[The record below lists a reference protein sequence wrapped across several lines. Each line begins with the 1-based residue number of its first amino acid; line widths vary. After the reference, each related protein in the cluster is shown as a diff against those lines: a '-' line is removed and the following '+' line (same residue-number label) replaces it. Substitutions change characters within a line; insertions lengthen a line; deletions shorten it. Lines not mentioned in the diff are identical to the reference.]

1 MACFGFSDVS
11 LSLPPVRHV
20 QRQASLLSGMYLPD
34 DFSSYAWRWTC
45 LTGGRHNLVI
55 HALKFSDMVA
65 RIKRALAASFGVPT
79 PSLLV
84 RQAYLVVADGIVLLL
99 ATCFRK
105 SF

>member
-1 MACFGFSDVS
+1 
-11 LSLPPVRHV
+11 
-20 QRQASLLSGMYLPD
+20 
-34 DFSSYAWRWTC
+34 
-45 LTGGRHNLVI
+45 VI